1 MLSPRSRLVPNEEE
15 CAAKVIDGEAVIIN
29 LSNGTYY
36 SMGNVG
42 GFIWSMVAEGRPL
55 EDIVEG
61 VAARYDVTSE
71 RALEDARRLLDELVA
86 EKLVR
91 PAVGDTTVPTALPS
105 PIEKQVYEEP
115 RLNSYRDMADLL
127 ALDPPM
133 PGLKEVPWQEPAAP
147 APSSPKTAI

>member
-36 SMGNVG
+36 SMDQVG
-42 GFIWSMVAEGRPL
+42 GFIWSLVAEGRPF
-55 EDIVEG
+55 EEIVDSI
-61 VAARYDVTSE
+61 VARYEVSGQ
-71 RALEDARRLLDELVA
+71 RALEDVQRLLDELIA
-86 EKLVR
+86 EKLVT
-91 PAVGDTTVPTALPS
+91 PAGGDAAAPRTGAS
-105 PIEKQVYEEP
+105 PGAKQPYQEP

-133 PGLKEVPWQEPAAP
+133 PGLKEVPWQESAPPARQ
-147 APSSPKTAI
+147 SPRPGL